1 MGIVCRHSQ
10 KAYIPDNEKTK
21 RKQIIFQYKLRAA
34 SAALSVDIILILSY
48 NISDFK
54 QAGAE

>member
-1 MGIVCRHSQ
+1 M
-10 KAYIPDNEKTK
+10 
-21 RKQIIFQYKLRAA
+21 FQYKLRAA

-48 NISDFK
+48 NIPDSK